1 MSGRIL
7 WAALM
12 ASALAVPGGDPWAQ
26 TSYTP
31 SESQQPPPIIVPPKP
46 PPSPLSPT
54 VIIPPKPSPTLPPPA
69 GLDRPPAPSATFC
82 CTGSGRFGPVGSGNP
97 GAPCQWTL
105 PSGVAQGST
114 CN

>member
-7 WAALM
+7 WAAYL
-12 ASALAVPGGDPWAQ
+12 ALALAIPRGDLLAQ

-31 SESQQPPPIIVPPKP
+31 SESQQPPPILVPPMP
-46 PPSPLSPT
+46 PPAPRAPT
-54 VIIPPKPSPTLPPPA
+54 VIIPPQASPSLPAPA
-69 GLDRPPAPSATFC
+69 GVDRPPAPSATFC
-82 CTGSGRFGPVGSGNP
+82 CTANGRFGPVGGGSP
-97 GAPCQWTL
+97 GAPCQWSL